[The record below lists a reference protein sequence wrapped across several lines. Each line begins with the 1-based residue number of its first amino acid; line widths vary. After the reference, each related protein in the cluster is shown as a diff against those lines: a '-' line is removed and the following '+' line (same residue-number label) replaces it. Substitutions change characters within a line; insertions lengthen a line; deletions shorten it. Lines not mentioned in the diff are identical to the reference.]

1 MPPSAF
7 LLLPRYKGAGGKT
20 TLVCQIPAHDIG
32 LLNHNAFAE
41 QGPTRVLAR
50 EPKPR
55 RFGRWVECLGELEKR
70 QWSMVSG
77 EKGWRPRQQP
87 RAELRGVLALRRN
100 AEASR
105 QLLQRCGSDRCGGR
119 PSARGF
125 GNQGSTGATPANG
138 YGGEPDWGQTP
149 FPRRPGNLDRWVRKK
164 VKL

>member
-1 MPPSAF
+1 MTSTPSPSPPPRVPGTRYHDTIIILRSHFGSRWRPLPPSAL

-50 EPKPR
+50 APKPR
-55 RFGRWVECLGELEKR
+55 RFGRWLEWLGELEKR

-77 EKGWRPRQQP
+77 ETGWRPRQQP
-87 RAELRGVLALRRN
+87 RAELRGVVALRRN

-119 PSARGF
+119 PS
-125 GNQGSTGATPANG
+125 
-138 YGGEPDWGQTP
+138 
-149 FPRRPGNLDRWVRKK
+149 
-164 VKL
+164 